1 MRSTGFKSVRT
12 KILAAFLVTAIGM
25 VGSGGFMLLKMRDT
39 YQLVEQAKTRQL
51 SPTQHARALI
61 YDLNSSTSAETS
73 AIAFL
78 SRPNGGEVV
87 RVSLKTAITAM
98 LRARDDAASL
108 KKDDLDASVRP
119 VAATYLKSVAA
130 LDALVSPNMSQTP
143 EQFGQ
148 TIANSPRDAKS
159 IAASTKVFTDVDASG
174 AALVTALDKAAVRD
188 QKSAHDL
195 YRNGVRAAIAILAA
209 AILLAIVLGL
219 IVAQSIRRPLKQAV
233 TVLEDV
239 ANGDLTQRLEV
250 HSADEVGQ
258 MAIALNSTLSTVHD
272 VIQQIESDAGKLSSL
287 AGTQSSASGVTVGSV
302 GELAELAEMAESLN
316 AMISVFHTESSPA

>member
-1 MRSTGFKSVRT
+1 MRFTGFKSVRT

-61 YDLNSSTSAETS
+61 YDLNASTSAQTS
-73 AIAFL
+73 AISFL
-78 SRPNGGEVV
+78 SRPNGIEVV
-87 RVSLKTAITAM
+87 RTSLKVAVAAM
-98 LRARDDAASL
+98 LRAREDAADL
-108 KKDDLDASVRP
+108 GKDDLDASVRQP
-119 VAATYLKSVAA
+119 AESYLKSFHALDALIYPTMAQSAEQFAQTIANYPQDAKSVAA
-130 LDALVSPNMSQTP
+130 
-143 EQFGQ
+143 
-148 TIANSPRDAKS
+148 
-159 IAASTKVFTDVDASG
+159 STKLFNDVDTSG
-174 AALVTALDKAAVRD
+174 AALVTALDKAAISD

-195 YRNGVRAAIAILAA
+195 YRNGVRAAIEILAA

-239 ANGDLTQRLEV
+239 ANGDLTRRLEV
-250 HSADEVGQ
+250 NSADEVGQ

-272 VIQQIESDAGKLSSL
+272 VIQQIESDAGKLSAL
-287 AGTQSSASGVTVGSV
+287 AGTQSSTSAVAVGSV
-302 GELAELAEMAESLN
+302 SELAELAEMAESLN
-316 AMISVFHTESSPA
+316 AMISVFHTESSSA